1 MPIKE
6 TKLFIENDKK
16 NNIYNVLI
24 SVGPFRSKEE
34 AVHYASYICI
44 TKSIDFNPDSILG
57 NITELED
64 IYYGKDNKTLH

>member
-1 MPIKE
+1 MANKE

-16 NNIYNVLI
+16 NKKFNVLI
-24 SVGPFRSKEE
+24 SVGPFANKEE

-44 TKSIDFNPDSILG
+44 TRSIDFNPQSVLN

-64 IYYGKDNKTLH
+64 IYYGENKTIH